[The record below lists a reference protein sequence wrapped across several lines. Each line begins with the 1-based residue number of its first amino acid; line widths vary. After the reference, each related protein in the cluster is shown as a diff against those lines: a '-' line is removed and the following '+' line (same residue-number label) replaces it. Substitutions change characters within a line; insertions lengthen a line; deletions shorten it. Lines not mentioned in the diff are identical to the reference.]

1 MKNNTIWSS
10 IKQFDTMDCG
20 ASCLK
25 MVAAYYGRR
34 FNVSQIRQT
43 CALSRNGIS
52 LLGISKAAEAIGF
65 RTIGGYLPFD
75 TLTIGTPLP

>member
-20 ASCLK
+20 VSCLK

-34 FNVSQIRQT
+34 FDVSQIRQT

-65 RTIGGYLPFD
+65 RTDPLLVDIYR
-75 TLTIGTPLP
+75 LTH